1 MHICKRF
8 YVFEKIEVRMRR
20 TLFFALMLGIV
31 LIFSVSVHAESKPFV
46 TPWKGEAGKELKI
59 PIFGTNYK
67 LVIKKAE
74 DQSILRTEPSITVNE
89 TNLYYKY
96 TPPESIDLL
105 MEEGPEGVE
114 FICFFSDDAK
124 CGSSEALL
132 SVEKFDTVAWK
143 SYEGSF

>member
-20 TLFFALMLGIV
+20 TLFLALMLGIV
-31 LIFSVSVHAESKPFV
+31 LTFSVSVHAESKLFV

-89 TNLYYKY
+89 TNLY
-96 TPPESIDLL
+96 
-105 MEEGPEGVE
+105 
-114 FICFFSDDAK
+114 
-124 CGSSEALL
+124 
-132 SVEKFDTVAWK
+132 
-143 SYEGSF
+143 SYREY